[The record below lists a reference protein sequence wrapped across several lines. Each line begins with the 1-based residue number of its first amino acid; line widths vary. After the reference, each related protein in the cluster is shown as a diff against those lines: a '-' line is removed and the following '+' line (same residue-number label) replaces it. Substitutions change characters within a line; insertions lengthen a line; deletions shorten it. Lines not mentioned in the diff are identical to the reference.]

1 MKKLIL
7 LLLLLSSAVANT
19 RAQTRIIYVRFTDEL
34 VMIIVDIYGYD
45 FRGEHS
51 FSIEDSLAYET
62 IKQKVDSL
70 VECTDSC
77 KLPYVRRQII
87 VRNGESYD
95 MVSFNRCQM
104 EKNGKPVYF
113 DKELYDIMD
122 VFIRKVMQER
132 GIPDMEEE
140 LWKMFYK
147 RKKLKIR

>member
-19 RAQTRIIYVRFTDEL
+19 RAQIRIIYVRFTDEF
-34 VMIIVDIYGYD
+34 VTATADIYGYG
-45 FRGEHS
+45 FSGEHS

-77 KLPYVRRQII
+77 KLPDVKRQII

-95 MVSFNRCQM
+95 MVSFNICQM
-104 EKNGKPVYF
+104 GKNGKPVYF
-113 DKELYDIMD
+113 DKELYDIMNL
-122 VFIRKVMQER
+122 FIRKVMRER
-132 GIPDMEEE
+132 GIPDTEEE

-147 RKKLKIR
+147 RKRLKIS